1 MTVRIKTSGDIRMP
15 VIRARRFD
23 RDRDTPSKIEN
34 LLSRKQ
40 QTAFRRIAT
49 VLEYSRGGA
58 TIFSE
63 GEDAHFV
70 YAVAEGIVRVSR
82 HTDQGRRQVL
92 ALMLPGDVFG
102 LPDTGIYLNSA
113 EVACPAT
120 LYRLPWVDL
129 RELMLREPGLQLSLL
144 VKVAYDFREAQR
156 RILILGQQNTYQR
169 LASLLVDFIQHP
181 AFFEKKT
188 GCLTIPLTRFDIA
201 DYLGMAPETV
211 ARAFAR
217 LEREGLIKR
226 ISSRLIRILSVDGLH
241 HMQNRGRRSPT

>member
-1 MTVRIKTSGDIRMP
+1 MTVRTKTSGDTRMP

-23 RDRDTPSKIEN
+23 RDRDTPSRIEN
-34 LLSRKQ
+34 QLSRKQ
-40 QTAFRRIAT
+40 QAAFRRIAT
-49 VLEYSRGGA
+49 VLEYNRGGA

-70 YAVAEGIVRVSR
+70 YAVADGIVRVSR
-82 HTDQGRRQVL
+82 HTTQGRRQVL

-102 LPDTGIYLNSA
+102 LPDTGIYLNTA

-120 LYRLPWVDL
+120 LYRLPWIDL
-129 RELMLREPGLQLSLL
+129 RDLMLREPGLQLSLL

-156 RILILGQQNTYQR
+156 RILILGQHNTYQR
-169 LASLLVDFIQHP
+169 LASLMLDLIQHP
-181 AFFEKKT
+181 AFYEEET

-211 ARAFAR
+211 ARGFAR
-217 LEREGLIKR
+217 LERESLIKR
-226 ISSRLIRILSVDGLH
+226 VSSRQIRILNADGLH
-241 HMQNRGRRSPT
+241 QMQNRGRRTPA